1 MPDYGPNDPWSNKTP
16 KYSYT
21 PKTDKKSSAYQQTKK
36 WFDILLEG
44 TNDAPDEDFEV
55 DTSTN
60 TVLTTTTSTNPKKPR
75 TLKAGYD
82 FKTQTLTVV
91 FRDGT
96 WWEYRD
102 VPDYMWYDF
111 QAAVSKG
118 EFLRESGL
126 DAWHDM
132 GPADV
137 DSMPRNRRVQLNS
150 LQDFA
155 DILYGPKKKRD

>member
-1 MPDYGPNDPWSNKTP
+1 MPDYGPDDPWKDKTP

-44 TNDAPDEDFEV
+44 SDDAPDKDFEV
-55 DTSTN
+55 DTPSN
-60 TVLTTTTSTNPKKPR
+60 TVLSVTTSTNPKKPR

-96 WWEYRD
+96 WWEYRE

-111 QAAVSKG
+111 QAATSKG

-126 DAWHDM
+126 DQWPDM

-137 DSMPRNRRVQLNS
+137 SSMPRNRRVQMNDVK
-150 LQDFA
+150 QFA
-155 DILYGPKKKRD
+155 KQLYEGNKKD

>member
-1 MPDYGPNDPWSNKTP
+1 MPDYGPNDPWSKKTP
-16 KYSYT
+16 KYSYI
-21 PKTDKKSSAYQQTKK
+21 PKTDKKSAAYQQTKK

-44 TNDAPDEDFEV
+44 TNDAPDKDFEV

-82 FKTQTLTVV
+82 FRTQTLTVV

-96 WWEYRD
+96 WWEYRE

-126 DAWHDM
+126 DQWPDM
-132 GPADV
+132 GPADIN
-137 DSMPRNRRVQLNS
+137 SMSRSRRVQMN
-150 LQDFA
+150 
-155 DILYGPKKKRD
+155 DIKQFSKQLYEGNKED